1 LEYQKEARS
10 AQTKGVICKAFNR
23 QITQEENLVYEK
35 FRQQFPRIFY
45 PKFQFLNADF
55 SGIEDCR
62 LYNLYNYW
70 KYLTDIKDGIFNAS
84 RDEDKTYKTEDYRWL
99 VKNAIKDNPW
109 HAYEHVQEET
119 NCASLTE

>member
-1 LEYQKEARS
+1 NETNRAQKLKKAGRFLAEMYTYHLKYQEKARS

-23 QITQEENLVYEK
+23 QITQEENRVYEEFCK
-35 FRQQFPRIFY
+35 QFPRIFY
-45 PKFQFLNADF
+45 SKFQFLNADF

-99 VKNAIKDNPW
+99 VKN
-109 HAYEHVQEET
+109 
-119 NCASLTE
+119 